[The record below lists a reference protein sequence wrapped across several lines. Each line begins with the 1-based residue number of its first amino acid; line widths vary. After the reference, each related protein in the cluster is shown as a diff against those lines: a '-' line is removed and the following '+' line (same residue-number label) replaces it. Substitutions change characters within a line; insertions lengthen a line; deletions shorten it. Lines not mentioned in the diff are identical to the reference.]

1 MKRTTL
7 HCQEGTSDKVYEV
20 DLCQINEGRY
30 VVNFR
35 YGRRGTN
42 LKEGTKTTQPVSIA
56 EAEKVFD
63 KLVGEKTKKGYRDI
77 SIPVTSTSPQIQP
90 VQTTPAANEDPRRQ
104 AILNRL
110 ANNKPSKWKL
120 ERAIWRAG
128 ELRISEATPLL
139 LELIGTGA
147 PLRDYCIAW
156 ALGWCGDRKAIP
168 ALMHLYQNPSTPEFI
183 NRIAF
188 EAILKLS
195 NPQAKAAW
203 QMELIEF
210 LPPELRVLARNGA
223 AEEFKA
229 ALNYYLN
236 HHDYKRYEVLDKIYQ
251 IDNQYVRPALL
262 DIISHAPF
270 KPNYFQ
276 RLRHIFKVAEYRHDV
291 EVFGI
296 LAYRFDCVR
305 ANFSSKKKTVFLS
318 DNTCLRKERYGDYNR
333 FTKHYQVTN
342 EIGEEL
348 KHPQSR
354 IAYSSNTR
362 QYLCRRVWRTL
373 KQLGEESDA
382 EYVRMAV
389 SILLQYSDA
398 DAEPVWEKV
407 FYHWDRSNWTSVKV
421 KLHWDAYARY
431 LTFNHILYENSSRY
445 ELKLNSTAWRC
456 REGYKPGNAEPTTRE
471 EAFPELWEQNP
482 QALLQ
487 LLLESQ
493 CLPVHN
499 FATKSL
505 RHCHKFCASIEV
517 DTLVK
522 LLQKPYEVTAQFG
535 FELALLN
542 YNSKQPNKELVL
554 AIANCVSQSARTQAY
569 RWIEEKREYFLE
581 DSNFIAASIASEQA
595 ETRLFARRLLGYSI
609 LNDKQA
615 RVLIGRIIAELLAL
629 MPDRGGELAKEIGE
643 TLLLSFTPQLR
654 SLGLSVVNDLLAH
667 PLVEIQEIGV
677 RILLNHETRA
687 ENLPPQIIESL
698 LASPHESLRVLGIR
712 LFGQLPDAKLIGEE
726 GVLIVAIAVKP
737 VEEIRNAIKPIIR
750 RLGTSY
756 PNFAVQLASDFIEVL
771 LTPEQHE
778 GVHNFLARLLRED
791 LPGWMTS
798 VSKDTALQLLRAQ
811 SSATQ
816 ELGGLVLEAN
826 SQSWISEITTSEIV
840 KLANHEIV
848 SVRKAA
854 QQMFSQI
861 LERVRSHG
869 SAAVP
874 GLSHSE
880 EMLAA
885 VKMLEAKWEDSR
897 EFAFKIFTT
906 EFGANE
912 FTPQVLVSICDSVRE
927 EARRLGRDLLTR
939 NFQTSDSEEYLLKFS
954 EHPSADMQ
962 MFVTNYLEEYAG
974 NQPKHLR
981 QLTPYFITVLSTVN
995 RGRVAKQ
1002 RIFDF
1007 LESEAQKSEEAASIV
1022 AEIMTRYSGTMAIG
1036 DKAKSIQILLRI
1048 HKKYPH
1054 LSVPIQIK
1062 DVSEIRL

>member
-1 MKRTTL
+1 MKRITL

-42 LKEGTKTTQPVSIA
+42 LKEGTKTTQPVSLA
-56 EAEKVFD
+56 EAEKAFD
-63 KLVGEKTKKGYRDI
+63 KLVAEKTKKGYRDI
-77 SIPVTSTSPQIQP
+77 SIPVTSTSPQIQAL
-90 VQTTPAANEDPRRQ
+90 QTTPAVSEDPRKQ

-139 LELIGTGA
+139 LQLIGTGE

-156 ALGWCGDRKAIP
+156 ALGWCGDRAAIP

-188 EAILKLS
+188 EAIQKLS

-210 LPPELRVLARNGA
+210 LPPELRVLARHGA
-223 AEEFKA
+223 AEEFKT

-251 IDNQYVRPALL
+251 IDNQHVRPALL

-276 RLRHIFKVAEYRHDV
+276 RLRHIFKVAEYRHDA
-291 EVFGI
+291 EVFSI
-296 LAYRFDCVR
+296 LAYRFDCEK
-305 ANFSSKKKTVFLS
+305 ANFSSNRDSVRLS
-318 DNTCLRKERYGDYNR
+318 DNTYLLKRFYRNYNHVTKRYEV
-333 FTKHYQVTN
+333 KN
-342 EIGEEL
+342 EIEEEL

-373 KQLGEESDA
+373 KELGEESDA

-398 DAEPVWEKV
+398 DAEPAWEKV
-407 FYHWDRSNWTSVKV
+407 FYHWERPNWTRVEIRRN
-421 KLHWDAYARY
+421 WDAYARY

-471 EAFPELWEQNP
+471 EAFPELWQQNP

-487 LLLESQ
+487 LLLKSQ

-505 RHCHKFCASIEV
+505 RYCHKLCASIDV
-517 DTLVK
+517 DILIK
-522 LLQKPYEVTAQFG
+522 LIQKPYEVTAQFG
-535 FELALLN
+535 FELALFN
-542 YNSKQPNKELVL
+542 YNSKQPNKELVI
-554 AIANCVSQSARTQAY
+554 AIANCLSQSARTQAY

-581 DSNFIAASIASEQA
+581 DSIFIAALIVSEQT

-629 MPDRGGELAKEIGE
+629 TPDRGGELAKEIGE
-643 TLLLSFTPQLR
+643 TLLLSFTPYLR
-654 SLGLSVVNDLLAH
+654 SLGLSVVNDLLDH

-677 RILLNHETRA
+677 RILINHETRA

-712 LFGQLPDAKLIGEE
+712 LFGQLPDEKLMGEE
-726 GVLIVAIAVKP
+726 GVLIVAIAVNP

-750 RLGTSY
+750 RLGTCY

-771 LTPEQHE
+771 LITERHE
-778 GVHNFLARLLRED
+778 GVHNFLVRLLRED

-798 VSKDTALQLLRAQ
+798 VSKDTALQFTKSLKISVNLLA
-811 SSATQ
+811 
-816 ELGGLVLEAN
+816 V
-826 SQSWISEITTSEIV
+826 
-840 KLANHEIV
+840 
-848 SVRKAA
+848 
-854 QQMFSQI
+854 QQMLITQQYFMMSFRKSVVIKQ
-861 LERVRSHG
+861 
-869 SAAVP
+869 
-874 GLSHSE
+874 LSC
-880 EMLAA
+880 
-885 VKMLEAKWEDSR
+885 K
-897 EFAFKIFTT
+897 
-906 EFGANE
+906 
-912 FTPQVLVSICDSVRE
+912 
-927 EARRLGRDLLTR
+927 LT
-939 NFQTSDSEEYLLKFS
+939 LPVLKFK
-954 EHPSADMQ
+954 
-962 MFVTNYLEEYAG
+962 
-974 NQPKHLR
+974 QPMK
-981 QLTPYFITVLSTVN
+981 QLT
-995 RGRVAKQ
+995 K
-1002 RIFDF
+1002 
-1007 LESEAQKSEEAASIV
+1007 KS
-1022 AEIMTRYSGTMAIG
+1022 
-1036 DKAKSIQILLRI
+1036 KSIYQI
-1048 HKKYPH
+1048 
-1054 LSVPIQIK
+1054 VG
-1062 DVSEIRL
+1062 